1 MITIT
6 YEAEVL
12 NDLMLYPQMFQDFLK
27 FIESIIDSGLS
38 VTIQRKINDL
48 DFEIFRQII
57 TKEDLDDFVSQ
68 FN

>member
-1 MITIT
+1 MLTIT

-38 VTIQRKINDL
+38 VNKKQNPFKIL
-48 DFEIFRQII
+48 HFKRVF
-57 TKEDLDDFVSQ
+57 
-68 FN
+68 

>member
-1 MITIT
+1 MLTIT

-48 DFEIFRQII
+48 DSI
-57 TKEDLDDFVSQ
+57 LS
-68 FN
+68 